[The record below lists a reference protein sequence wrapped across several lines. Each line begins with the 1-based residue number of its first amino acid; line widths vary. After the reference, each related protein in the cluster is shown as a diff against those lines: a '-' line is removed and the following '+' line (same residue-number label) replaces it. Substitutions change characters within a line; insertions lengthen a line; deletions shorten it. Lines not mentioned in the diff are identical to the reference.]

1 MKKIFLILLFISFSL
16 SIDNI
21 PNFPDFPDIP
31 DYKKIEFNLDIKNE
45 NGGNEIELKKGIYTK
60 ILLQLTPN
68 SIIKFSNSDY
78 FIFLNQSSYKLTI
91 DDEKIILL
99 DNELI
104 LKPNKEFAYY
114 AYLGINCDTKFD
126 ELEYSIPIKVTPL
139 NDNTIDVPIKY
150 SNIKVKINQ
159 EKNLIDLDILLNNMS
174 KQSFNYFKISHELYN
189 VEAIH
194 IEMIE
199 NEDFIFKGLNISS
212 FNQRE
217 EISEKNSENHGIL
230 FDFSFR
236 LDNYNKINKKD
247 FEIKIDIKRNFC
259 FELVKKNFS
268 VEVNSE
274 RPAKIDDNTKT
285 TFKYN
290 LEDITKT
297 HNMTNTLK
305 LRTFIPVY
313 PVVIKC
319 ELNPNTSMNG
329 NETEPGNSTF
339 YRNIINKSGSFDIII
354 NNLDNYKEYYAFCE
368 LSNTNCF
375 NEKFNSIN
383 ISIGDFINA
392 DIYHKLI
399 PLRDENALPQCAHF
413 TFKNQ
418 ISFGLLMLY
427 DDIYCK
433 YIMKKDETL
442 SLRSLPTIAC
452 EPIIDLSD
460 INMFSG
466 TICVAPLPSYNNGY
480 ILGENNKK
488 DFENK
493 FDEFVEKFR
502 NFKNPLNNKLIIDVK
517 DVDKYFDIDINPLS
531 IKAEI
536 SKEDS
541 SNFGVKKFVFNVL
554 STHKYP
560 VQCFYN
566 LNLDENSNIFN
577 LEMPINLSPNK
588 YQQITVL
595 IASILAENKMYS
607 LNFKCYNLPGFEYKY
622 KTTGLMTMYTYLN
635 TDGLDQL
642 INKIISPLTINCNS
656 KDNQQ
661 NPRCIVDQEIPL
673 MENLQTDIPDFYK
686 NIYSQIPQFE
696 VLVDDVQNQILRP
709 LINDLIENINNLDF
723 KNIIEKSTKI
733 MTLLEKMD
741 CYMLYS
747 GNNSKKSESEKNYS
761 KCEKIKKNYFEKIM
775 NIIKPYLDS
784 SSLINNITSEIG
796 LGENLEENFK
806 YVSFLINSISKN
818 FDSLSVESI
827 QSLIDI
833 FSDIK
838 DNFEETWN
846 KIETYLKDKKYLNTS
861 IISVKKDI
869 LITNFQSI
877 LNLPK
882 SIHFQEIEGK
892 INGNKTN
899 TGLFISEIGKQIQKE
914 IIDFSKQFN
923 EFGEGLYNISSSTFL
938 KVITNK
944 GVDIKFDAEVQIFEV
959 PDKNIIIKVYP
970 NYMFR
975 TNKANN
981 LQILVHDSPLTSVKS
996 NGKEDK
1002 SSDIVNIFVNI
1013 ILYDDKNEAIS
1024 IKNIDNEYRIEI
1036 LYLKSAYNSLE
1047 KCFYYNENNN
1057 DLETGGI
1064 SITDSYEYNG
1074 QKYFKCTSNHLT
1086 AFTAGTYKFNSNISL
1101 WAVLLIL
1108 GAIIIVLVGFVLLLI
1123 IVKKKKNKERFSDFN
1138 SNGDKKENIL
1148 MDE

>member
-368 LSNTNCF
+368 LSNTNF